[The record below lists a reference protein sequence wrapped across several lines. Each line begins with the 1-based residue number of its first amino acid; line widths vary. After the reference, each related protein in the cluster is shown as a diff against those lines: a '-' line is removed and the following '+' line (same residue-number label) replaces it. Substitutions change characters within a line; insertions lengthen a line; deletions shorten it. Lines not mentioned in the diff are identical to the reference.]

1 MPPSRLKIRL
11 YVTDDLTADRQ
22 FPVSGNSAH
31 YLSHVMR
38 CAPGD
43 EIAVFNGRDGE
54 WRAEIDAIGKR
65 DCLLRSAERLR
76 PQSAGLD
83 LWLLFAPVKRA
94 GTDFLVQKATELGVA
109 VLQPVTTRRAIA
121 DRVNLERVRANA
133 IEAAEQCGR
142 LTVPEVRAMASL
154 PDLLAAWPNG
164 RRLLFCDEAGA
175 APPMPAALADAP
187 AGDWAVLVGPEGG
200 FEADERDRLRGE
212 AFVTP
217 ASLGPRIL
225 RAETAALAAL
235 TLWQG
240 ILGDCR

>member
-1 MPPSRLKIRL
+1 MPPSRPKIRL
-11 YVTDDLTADRQ
+11 YVTDDLTAGSQ

-38 CAPGD
+38 SAPGD

-54 WRAEIDAIGKR
+54 WRAEIDAVGKR
-65 DCLLRSAERLR
+65 DSLLRPVEPLR
-76 PQSAGLD
+76 PQAAGPD
-83 LWLLFAPVKRA
+83 LWLVFAPVKRA
-94 GTDFLVQKATELGVA
+94 GTDFLAQKATELGVA
-109 VLQPVTTRRAIA
+109 VLQPVTTRRTVA
-121 DRVNLERVRANA
+121 DRINLERFQANA

-142 LTVPEVRAMASL
+142 LTVPDVRPMASL
-154 PDLLAAWPNG
+154 PDLLDAWPSG
-164 RRLLFCDEAGA
+164 RRLLFCDEAGT
-175 APPMPAALADAP
+175 APPLPAALAGAP
-187 AGDWAVLVGPEGG
+187 TGDWAVLVGPEGG
-200 FEADERDRLRGE
+200 FEADERERLRGE

-217 ASLGPRIL
+217 VSLGPRIL